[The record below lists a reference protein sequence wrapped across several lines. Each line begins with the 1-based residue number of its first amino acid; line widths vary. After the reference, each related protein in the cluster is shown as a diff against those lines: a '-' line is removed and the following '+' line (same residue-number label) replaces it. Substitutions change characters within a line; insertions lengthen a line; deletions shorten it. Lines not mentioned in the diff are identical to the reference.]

1 MTTPTVP
8 IAFTLGDRLRK
19 ARVRAGMDQQELADR
34 IAASRNTVSNYENG
48 HHGKRGPKVMVL
60 RAWAHAC
67 GLTED
72 DLLGSDISWES
83 GRLTHEHV
91 PDGLLVA
98 AA

>member
-1 MTTPTVP
+1 MTQQNAP

-19 ARVRAGMDQQELADR
+19 ARVRSGLDQQELADR

-67 GLTED
+67 GVTYD
-72 DLLGSDISWES
+72 DLTAPDSSPES
-83 GRLTHEHV
+83 GQNTGQYAPR
-91 PDGLLVA
+91 PLLVA
-98 AA
+98 